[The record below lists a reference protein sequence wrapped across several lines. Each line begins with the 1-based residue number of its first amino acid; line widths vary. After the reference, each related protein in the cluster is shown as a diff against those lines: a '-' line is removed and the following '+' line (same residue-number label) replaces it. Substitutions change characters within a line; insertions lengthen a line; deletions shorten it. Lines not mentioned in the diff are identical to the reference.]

1 LIEPTMTLDIENRS
15 MHTPENISENE
26 NLGPGLFVGLDIG
39 GTKTA
44 VLIVDRVLN
53 VIGRGAAPT
62 VVSSPEA
69 LVDGIYNA
77 VVQTLADCGRTT
89 ADLLAVGA
97 GVPGMVDPNT
107 GMVRLAVNLNLEK
120 YPLGPALAEQLGVS
134 VALEND
140 VRAASLGAY
149 RWLNEQTPVHYMA
162 YLSIGTGISAGLVV
176 DGRIYR
182 GTQGMAGEIGH
193 VIFEPDGPLCRCGLH
208 GCFEA
213 ISAGPAIAR
222 HYKDG
227 DGTAESV
234 FLAAEQ
240 GDPTALAAIAYAAE
254 GVARAVQ
261 LLVMAYDVDK
271 VVLGGG
277 VLNAGEAFLTPI
289 YESLARMREQSDL
302 AARMLAAD
310 KVIAAPREADVAR
323 WGAVLLA
330 LGAYNKRAD
339 G

>member
-1 LIEPTMTLDIENRS
+1 MAVSSKEKFNQG
-15 MHTPENISENE
+15 PES
-26 NLGPGLFVGLDIG
+26 LGQREQLAPGYLVGLDIG

-44 VLIVDRVLN
+44 VLVVDRAMNVL
-53 VIGRGAAPT
+53 GRGTAAT
-62 VVSSPEA
+62 VVTDPQA

-77 VVQTLADCGRTT
+77 VAQTLAKSGRTT
-89 ADLLAVGA
+89 AGLLAAGA
-97 GVPGMVDPNT
+97 GVPGMVDPHT

-120 YPLGPALAEQLGVS
+120 FPLGPALSERLGVP

-149 RWLNEQTPVHYMA
+149 RWINDQTPVRYMA

-193 VIFEPDGPLCRCGLH
+193 VIFEPQGPLCRCGLH

-222 HYKDG
+222 HYGAG

-240 GDPTALAAIAYAAE
+240 GDPAALAAIEQAAE

-271 VVLGGG
+271 VVLSGG
-277 VLNAGEAFLTPI
+277 VLSAGDAFLRPI
-289 YESLARMREQSDL
+289 NESLARMREQSGL
-302 AARMLAAD
+302 AARMLVPD

-330 LGAYNKRAD
+330 QAALE
-339 G
+339 

>member
-1 LIEPTMTLDIENRS
+1 MTVSSEKKFNQR
-15 MHTPENISENE
+15 PERQVQSEQSA
-26 NLGPGLFVGLDIG
+26 PGCLVGLDIG

-44 VLIVDRVLN
+44 VLIVDRAMNVL
-53 VIGRGAAPT
+53 GRGTAAT
-62 VVSSPEA
+62 VVTDPQA

-77 VVQTLADCGRTT
+77 VAQTLANRGRTT
-89 ADLLAVGA
+89 DDLLAAGA
-97 GVPGMVDPNT
+97 GVPGMVDPHT
-107 GMVRLAVNLNLEK
+107 GMVRLAVNLNLQK
-120 YPLGPALAEQLGVS
+120 FPLGPALSERMGVP

-149 RWLNEQTPVHYMA
+149 RWLNERSPVSHMA

-193 VIFEPDGPLCRCGLH
+193 VIFEPQGPLCRCGLH

-234 FLAAEQ
+234 FLAAGQ
-240 GDPTALAAIAYAAE
+240 GDPAAVAVIAYAAE

-277 VLNAGEAFLTPI
+277 VLNAGEAFLSPI
-289 YESLARMREQSDL
+289 YESLARMREQSGL

-330 LGAYNKRAD
+330 LGAYEDGAD